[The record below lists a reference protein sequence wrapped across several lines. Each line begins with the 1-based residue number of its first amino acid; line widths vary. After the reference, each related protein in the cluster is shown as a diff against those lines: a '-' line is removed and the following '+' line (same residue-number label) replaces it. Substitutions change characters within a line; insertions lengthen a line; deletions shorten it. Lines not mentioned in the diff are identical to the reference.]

1 MATLEYFLTLEHSE
15 ANTMALEA
23 TLGQMERDLPNMGY
37 RVMSRSLEQVS
48 SSGRNRLPDWWTWR
62 YGKKSKP
69 MPEESYE
76 PSAESEPEQAAVLTT
91 KFASVSA
98 AKHAD
103 CLNLIIDDF
112 ENWMPSG
119 KKGFTKADVDF
130 IADEKAKAS

>member
-1 MATLEYFLTLEHSE
+1 
-15 ANTMALEA
+15 
-23 TLGQMERDLPNMGY
+23 
-37 RVMSRSLEQVS
+37 
-48 SSGRNRLPDWWTWR
+48 
-62 YGKKSKP
+62 